1 MAREKK
7 PLPSLAYLQPRCRVS
22 RLIALVGYAG
32 LVLGMLGYN
41 LLVADLHGANPVI
54 IIGVQLLPLL
64 IFLPGIITGHVR
76 THAWLSFAINL
87 YFIQGV
93 LICFQPG
100 RLGYGLFMAGFSV
113 LYFVAALYYI
123 RWSFQPQRVERGET

>member
-54 IIGVQLLPLL
+54 IIGVQLLPYLEL
-64 IFLPGIITGHVR
+64 RAPLPR
-76 THAWLSFAINL
+76 TAHSAHPA
-87 YFIQGV
+87 
-93 LICFQPG
+93 P
-100 RLGYGLFMAGFSV
+100 
-113 LYFVAALYYI
+113 
-123 RWSFQPQRVERGET
+123 